1 MDIKLKSNKAK
12 SLLAALLIVL
22 SASVGYLAMY
32 PGFAA
37 QAELFYEDSIGQ
49 EELWSKLCKSN
60 YVLYKNIR
68 ESVQETR
75 LTYEDVYFRM
85 EEEKVSEE
93 ELQSAYNA
101 DTVRDSEDLET
112 YKRHMLSY
120 LPDWESSMLTD
131 LYQKIDY
138 CVIDNG
144 SGKLLKN
151 TDRSLETIRAELL
164 SKKMESNPY
173 YYFVSMEYDSG
184 GDLQNVSVTGPES
197 DKILKILQAQAQ
209 SSNLRVESENF
220 YTSDGR
226 RISMQMKQP
235 ASTTFLYG
243 ITSEQWTSMYGTPQ
257 TNTTGSSW
265 WWEQYNAFY
274 STGAQGFYLLFLSII
289 MLLAF
294 LMPKIFKSYCL
305 QEMRWV
311 RIPFEAV
318 VAITI
323 FLMAAM
329 ESVVSLIVR
338 SSNDML
344 MQTWNRIMPPAVNV
358 LSADYPGYLILK
370 FVVNLIP
377 LMFLFGAGYWMGT
390 ALGTVWDM
398 GFRKYLDQRSILCSF
413 WAHTKGFWQKKYRW
427 CKEELLHVDL
437 SKNADKVIVKY
448 VILNFIL
455 LALLSMLWI
464 FGIGML
470 LVYSVVLFLM
480 IRKYI
485 GRLQEQYIELLR
497 ITDSIASGNLNT
509 PMGKN
514 LGIFNAYQAQ
524 LARIQEGF
532 KRAVDEEVKS
542 QKMKTELITNVSHDL
557 KTPLTAIITYIDLL
571 KEENLTPEQRREY
584 LRTLEKK
591 SIRLKVLIEDLFEV
605 SKADSRNIVL
615 NPVPLDI
622 GNLITQV
629 YLEYQDRL
637 DEQHLDF
644 RFRMPEEKIIL
655 NLDSQKT
662 YRVFEN
668 LYTNI
673 SKYAMPHTRVYLS
686 MEPYEEGV
694 YIELKNISAS
704 ELSVNPNDLT
714 ERFVRGDSSR
724 NTEGSGLGLAIAS
737 SFVELQGGTMRLEV
751 DGDLFK
757 VKIRW
762 PWQTAGP
769 APEGNSSS

>member
-1 MDIKLKSNKAK
+1 MDIKLKSNKAR

-22 SASVGYLAMY
+22 SAAVGYMAMY

-37 QAELFYEDSIGQ
+37 QAELFHEDSIGQ

-60 YVLYKNIR
+60 YVLYKNIQ

-93 ELQSAYNA
+93 ELKSAYNA
-101 DTVRDSEDLET
+101 DTVMDPSDLET

-151 TDRSLETIRAELL
+151 TDRSPETIRDELL
-164 SKKMESNPY
+164 NGKTEKNPY

-184 GDLQNVSVTGPES
+184 GNLQNVSVTGPES

-209 SSNLRVESENF
+209 SSNLRVESNNF

-274 STGAQGFYLLFLSII
+274 STGAQGFYLLFLSIV

-294 LMPKIFKSYCL
+294 LMPKLFKRYCL
-305 QEMRWV
+305 QELRWV

-318 VAITI
+318 AAITI
-323 FLMAAM
+323 FLIAAM
-329 ESVVSLIVR
+329 ESVVSLIAR

-344 MQTWNRIMPPAVNV
+344 LQTWNQIMPPAVNFF
-358 LSADYPGYLILK
+358 SANYPGYLILK
-370 FVVNLIP
+370 FIVNLLP

>member
-1 MDIKLKSNKAK
+1 
-12 SLLAALLIVL
+12 
-22 SASVGYLAMY
+22 
-32 PGFAA
+32 
-37 QAELFYEDSIGQ
+37 
-49 EELWSKLCKSN
+49 
-60 YVLYKNIR
+60 
-68 ESVQETR
+68 
-75 LTYEDVYFRM
+75 
-85 EEEKVSEE
+85 
-93 ELQSAYNA
+93 
-101 DTVRDSEDLET
+101 
-112 YKRHMLSY
+112 
-120 LPDWESSMLTD
+120 
-131 LYQKIDY
+131 
-138 CVIDNG
+138 
-144 SGKLLKN
+144 
-151 TDRSLETIRAELL
+151 
-164 SKKMESNPY
+164 
-173 YYFVSMEYDSG
+173 
-184 GDLQNVSVTGPES
+184 
-197 DKILKILQAQAQ
+197 
-209 SSNLRVESENF
+209 
-220 YTSDGR
+220 
-226 RISMQMKQP
+226 MQMKQP